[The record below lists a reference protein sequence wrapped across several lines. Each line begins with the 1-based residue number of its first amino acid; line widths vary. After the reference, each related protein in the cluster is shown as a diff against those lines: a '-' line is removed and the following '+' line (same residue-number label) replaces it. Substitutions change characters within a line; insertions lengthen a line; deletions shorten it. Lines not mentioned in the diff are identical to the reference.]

1 MLLLDKAA
9 KRYGVPKQILT
20 DQGTSTQFKL
30 ARGEISAFRLH
41 CAKVGY

>member
-20 DQGTSTQFKL
+20 DQGTQFKL